1 MIAVTKKKVLLGVT
15 GSIAAYKAIELVRIL
30 TQRGLEVKVIMTPS
44 ATEFVTPLTFETMTG
59 SKVVTNLWESSDREG
74 IEHIELG
81 AWADVYAIV
90 PTTAETIAKMSH
102 GRADSELLAA
112 LLVCRA
118 PVLVAPAM
126 NTNMYEHPATQENIA
141 KLKERGVEI
150 IEPEVGDLACGWNGT
165 GRLADVYEIS
175 YRILRALNTQDLKG
189 KKVVI
194 TAGPTREMIDPV
206 RFISNCSSGKMGVA
220 VAIEAFLRGADVEV
234 IHGPVDVKVPA
245 LVKCTKVMTAAEMHE
260 AALET
265 VYNKDKPADI
275 VVMAAAVAD
284 ARVKNQSSK
293 KIKKSDKW
301 DSIELTNNPDI
312 LADLGSKRTNKK
324 HPFLVGFAVET
335 GDAEELIEVVKE
347 KIAAKKV
354 NIIVGNLA
362 EEAFDKDTNHV
373 WIIDSFGRFE
383 EVSTTYKSRVA
394 RKIFD
399 YVSKKI

>member
-1 MIAVTKKKVLLGVT
+1 MISVTKKKVLLGVT

-59 SKVVTNLWESSDREG
+59 SKVVTNLWENHDREG

-90 PTTAETIAKMSH
+90 PATAETIAKIAH

-112 LLVCRA
+112 LLVSRA
-118 PVLVAPAM
+118 PLLVAPAM

-141 KLKERGVEI
+141 KLKERDIEI

-189 KKVVI
+189 KKVVV

-206 RFISNCSSGKMGVA
+206 RFLSNCSSGKMGVA
-220 VAIEAFLRGADVEV
+220 VAVEAFLRGADVEV
-234 IHGPVDVKVPA
+234 IHGPIDVKVPT
-245 LVKCTKVMTAAEMHE
+245 LLKCKKVMTAAEMHE
-260 AALET
+260 AALES
-265 VYNKDKPADI
+265 VYNEDNPADI

-284 ARVKNQSSK
+284 VRAKEQVDR
-293 KIKKSDKW
+293 KIKKSDEW
-301 DSIELTNNPDI
+301 DSIALTPNPDI
-312 LADLGSKRTNKK
+312 LADLGSKRKNEKY
-324 HPFLVGFAVET
+324 PFLVGFAVET
-335 GDAEELIEVVKE
+335 GEPDELIETVKK
-347 KIAAKKV
+347 KITDKKV

-399 YVSKKI
+399 YIAKKI